1 MAATGTSQYIARIKN
16 LIRTAVVGPQL
27 AAFLPAIALGAY
39 WFGGEGLLVIFAA
52 IFPSLLLLAGILT
65 QQEPQTNIGPV
76 DAVTELPLRDRLVAS
91 LEQALRRDDSP
102 DKACIVFEIDDFDRA
117 ISNMGAPL
125 ADQLMVACAE
135 RIKSVLR
142 NTDLLVHLG
151 GARFGVSLAKTRRTD
166 LEALIQ
172 LSARLQAA
180 FEGSIF
186 VENAHVHCTVS
197 VGFAL
202 PTRVPDPT
210 GEAILNAAE
219 MALQEAKF
227 SGPGSIRAYS
237 NTQHQRAASSE
248 HSAKEILGALNDGQI
263 VPWFQPQL
271 STDTGALSGFEA
283 LARWN
288 HPEKGLIAPG
298 AFLPAL
304 AQAGLSE
311 RLGELILY
319 HSLTALKN
327 WDKLGLN
334 VPSVSVNFSDDELR
348 NPRLFEKVEWELD
361 RFELDPK
368 RLTVEILE
376 TVVARSDDDV
386 TSRSI
391 AAFSA
396 LGCGVDLDDFGTG
409 HASISSIRRFDINR
423 IKIDRSFVTHVDTD
437 RDQQSMIA
445 AILTMA
451 ERLGME
457 AIAEGVETHGE
468 HAMLAQLG
476 CKHVQG
482 YSIAK
487 PMPFDATVGWL
498 QTLEEKVAASSILP
512 KRA

>member
-1 MAATGTSQYIARIKN
+1 MAATGTSHFSHRVKET
-16 LIRTAVVGPQL
+16 IRTALVGPQL
-27 AAFLPAIALGAY
+27 AAFLPAAALGAY
-39 WFGGEGLLVIFAA
+39 WFGGEGVLMFFA
-52 IFPSLLLLAGILT
+52 IVFPGILLLAGIMT
-65 QQEPQTNIGPV
+65 QPTPQTNTGPR
-76 DAVTELPLRDRLVAS
+76 DPVTKLPIRDRLIKS
-91 LEQALRRDDSP
+91 IDRSILRDDSP
-102 DKACIVFEIDDFDRA
+102 SKSCVVIEVDDFANARRNLGDDIADR
-117 ISNMGAPL
+117 ML
-125 ADQLMVACAE
+125 FACAE
-135 RIKSVLR
+135 RMKTVLR
-142 NTDLLVHLG
+142 STDLLTYLG
-151 GARFGVSLAKTRRTD
+151 GARFGLCLDKTRRTD

-172 LSARLQAA
+172 LTSRIQAA
-180 FEGSIF
+180 FDTPLVTDNVQI
-186 VENAHVHCTVS
+186 HCTLS

-202 PTRVPDPT
+202 PSRVPEQT
-210 GEAILNAAE
+210 GEAVLAAAE
-219 MALQEAKF
+219 SALQEASL

-237 NTQHQRAASSE
+237 NEMKPRASTSE
-248 HSAKEILGALNDGQI
+248 HSVKEILNALNGGQI

-304 AQAGLSE
+304 VQAGLSE
-311 RLGELILY
+311 RLGEVILY
-319 HSLTALKN
+319 HSLTALKD
-327 WDKLGLN
+327 WDKLGLK
-334 VPSVSVNFSDDELR
+334 VPAISVNFSADELR
-348 NPRLFEKVEWELD
+348 NPRLFEKVKWELD
-361 RFELDPK
+361 RFELNPE

-386 TSRSI
+386 TSRNI
-391 AAFSA
+391 ASFSQ

-409 HASISSIRRFDINR
+409 HASISSIRRFDVSR
-423 IKIDRSFVTHVDTD
+423 IKIDRSFVTHVDSD

-451 ERLGME
+451 ERLGLE

-468 HAMLAQLG
+468 HAMLGQLG
-476 CKHVQG
+476 CTHVQG

-498 QTLEEKVAASSILP
+498 QTLEEKVAASTIIP